1 MLALEVTINVFVIL
15 GIIMVAT
22 AIGFF
27 LRSAQLNSL
36 RRKVVELE
44 KEMLTNHA
52 SILELQKERA
62 LLEKRLKESQIPVI
76 PMKSMEDM
84 EIEAMENKKIRR

>member
-15 GIIMVAT
+15 GIIMVAS

-36 RRKVVELE
+36 RKKVIELE

-52 SILELQKERA
+52 AILDLQKERA
-62 LLEKRLKESQIPVI
+62 SLERKLKESQIPVI
-76 PMKSMEDM
+76 PMKSKE
-84 EIEAMENKKIRR
+84 EVEVESLENKKVSR